1 VNRGSAAAAK
11 TALALASEGRQLGQG
26 RLYNPLQGARR
37 LQAPTLPEGQLLY
50 AVGDIHGRSD
60 LLADL
65 LAKIAADAADAA
77 DAAESGLA
85 RRTLVF
91 LGDYVDR
98 GPDSR
103 GVVETLISSLPQGFD
118 AYVLKG
124 NHEAMLLD
132 FLRNPS
138 YLELWLANGGDATL
152 RSYGVN
158 VDGLHRKRAPAETW
172 REAFAAALPYSHRR
186 FLEDL
191 NLMVSFGD
199 YLFVHAGVKPGVPLD
214 AQDPGDLVWIRDEFL
229 HSKETFG
236 KMVVHGHTP
245 VHAAEVCDNRIDIDT
260 GAVFSGRL
268 TALRL
273 EGCTRRFLQT

>member
-1 VNRGSAAAAK
+1 M
-11 TALALASEGRQLGQG
+11 
-26 RLYNPLQGARR
+26 
-37 LQAPTLPEGQLLY
+37 QAPTLPKGQLLY
-50 AVGDIHGRSD
+50 ALGDIHGRSD

-65 LAKIAADAADAA
+65 LTAIEA

-103 GVVETLISSLPQGFD
+103 GVVEMLISSLPQGFD
-118 AYVLKG
+118 AYFLKG
-124 NHEAMLLD
+124 NHEAMLFD
-132 FLRNPS
+132 FLRDPS
-138 YLELWLANGGDATL
+138 RLDPWLANGGDATL
-152 RSYGVN
+152 RSYGVD
-158 VDGLHRKRAPAETW
+158 VDGLHRQRTAAETW
-172 REAFAAALPYSHRR
+172 REAFAATLPFGHRR

-214 AQDPGDLVWIRDEFL
+214 AQDPDDLVWIRGEFL

-245 VHAAEVCDNRIDIDT
+245 VQAAEVCNNRIDIDT

-273 EGCTRRFLQT
+273 EGATRRFLQT